1 MTAFAEDRAR
11 RWEPFGVTEA
21 DFAAAPDRDGVR
33 VVNVTSAAGTG
44 SGPGLVAALLPP
56 SRWACWPPPRRRSAG
71 RRST

>member
-21 DFAAAPDRDGVR
+21 DFAAAPAREGVR
-33 VVNVTSAAGTG
+33 VVSVTPDGG
-44 SGPGLVAALLPP
+44 HGGGPGGCAAPLP
-56 SRWACWPPPRRRSAG
+56 RWACWPPPRRRSAG